1 MNSREPQP
9 ANEYGS
15 HPTTGRGELKREK
28 FTAWCVHFYTA
39 TGLLA
44 SAFIAVLVVRGG
56 DWSFREAFWLMILAT
71 FIDSTDGWLA
81 RRARVKQVLPGFDG
95 RKLDDLV
102 DFLNYTSLPLLL
114 VWRADILEGGYAWW
128 LLLPLLASAYGFS
141 QADAKTADGFF
152 LGFPSYWNVVALY
165 LYWLRPP
172 DWLSLSIIIVLAL
185 LTFVPTRYLYPSQQ
199 RTPFSRLTIILC
211 ALWGVLLLFIL
222 SDVVRDSSWLVH
234 LSLIFP
240 AYYMVLS
247 WAITIRRIRKP
258 L

>member
-1 MNSREPQP
+1 MRR
-9 ANEYGS
+9 A
-15 HPTTGRGELKREK
+15 K
-28 FTAWCVHFYTA
+28 FLAWCVHFYTA

-44 SAFIAVLVVRGG
+44 AALIAVLIVRGG
-56 DWSFREAFWLMILAT
+56 DESFREAFWLMMLAT

-81 RRARVKQVLPGFDG
+81 RRARVRQVLPGFDG

-114 VWRADILEGGYAWW
+114 VWRANILEGGEAWW

-141 QADAKTADGFF
+141 QADAKTDDGFF

-165 LYWLRPP
+165 LYWLRLP
-172 DWLSLSIIIVLAL
+172 DWLSLSIIIILAL
-185 LTFVPTRYLYPSQQ
+185 LTFVPTRYLYPSQ

-211 ALWGVLLLFIL
+211 ALWAVLLIFIL
-222 SDVVRDSSWLVH
+222 SDVVRDARWLVL

-240 AYYMVLS
+240 AYYMILS
-247 WAITIRRIRKP
+247 WAITLRRMAGAG
-258 L
+258 